1 MDTSAGIAVNAA
13 DSVKVADS
21 AVAPKAGLKVVPKA
35 DAAEILKAD
44 AAVAALI
51 VEVMAA
57 PKVVEDAENL
67 VAVAVAR
74 SSPRQ
79 VPHFALRRVFSEA
92 P

>member
-21 AVAPKAGLKVVPKA
+21 AKAAPRA
-35 DAAEILKAD
+35 DAAEISKAD

-51 VEVMAA
+51 VEVTAA
-57 PKVVEDAENL
+57 LKVVEDAENL
-67 VAVAVAR
+67 VAVADAR

-79 VPHFALRRVFSEA
+79 VPHFAPRRVFSEA

>member
-21 AVAPKAGLKVVPKA
+21 AVAPKAGLKVVP
-35 DAAEILKAD
+35 KAD

-79 VPHFALRRVFSEA
+79 VPHFAPRRVFSEA

>member
-21 AVAPKAGLKVVPKA
+21 AVAPKAGLKVAPKA

-44 AAVAALI
+44 AAVA
-51 VEVMAA
+51 
-57 PKVVEDAENL
+57 D
-67 VAVAVAR
+67 AR
-74 SSPRQ
+74 SLPRQ